1 MITFAYAASALGAV
15 VAVPAA
21 RGMKFARDTGGAGGG
36 VAAVTRIAG

>member
-21 RGMKFARDTGGAGGG
+21 RGMEVARDTEGAAGG
-36 VAAVTRIAG
+36 VAAVTRMAG